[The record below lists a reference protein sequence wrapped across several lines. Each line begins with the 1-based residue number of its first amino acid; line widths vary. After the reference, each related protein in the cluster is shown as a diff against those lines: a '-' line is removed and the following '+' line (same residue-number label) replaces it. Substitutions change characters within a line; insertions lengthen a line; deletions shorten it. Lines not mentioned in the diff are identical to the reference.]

1 MNKIVLFITVTML
14 SAVAVGYS
22 QTNNNDELSAIQSAS
37 MDYVE
42 GWYQGDAERMAK
54 SLHPDLVKRTVRE
67 LSKTGQ
73 PLLIH
78 ISKTTLVEYTRAG
91 GGKDTPKEKLFYE
104 VDVLDVY
111 KDIATVKG
119 VSANYVDYLH
129 LVKWNGQWMIVNILC
144 DKRSPV

>member
-1 MNKIVLFITVTML
+1 MNKVALFLVVMTLL
-14 SAVAVGYS
+14 SVAVSYS
-22 QTNNNDELSAIQSAS
+22 QTNDNNELSAIKSAA

-67 LSKTGQ
+67 LSKT
-73 PLLIH
+73 
-78 ISKTTLVEYTRAG
+78 TLVEYTRAG
-91 GGKDTPKEKLFYE
+91 GGKDTAKDKLFYE

-111 KDIATVKG
+111 KGIATVKG

-129 LVKWNGQWMIVNILC
+129 LAKWNGKWLLVNILW
-144 DKRSPV
+144 DNRK